1 MGHLLG
7 LSRTAVKLKKLVI
20 SSLVNFAFVHFALKH
35 GGWKLPHGVCPSI
48 SGRV

>member
-7 LSRTAVKLKKLVI
+7 LIRTAVKLNKLMI
-20 SSLVNFAFVHFALKH
+20 SSLVNFAFVHFALKQR
-35 GGWKLPHGVCPSI
+35 GRKLPHGVCPSI

>member
-20 SSLVNFAFVHFALKH
+20 SSLVNFAFVHLKH
-35 GGWKLPHGVCPSI
+35 GGCKLPHAVCPSI